1 MRRTFVVVVAMT
13 VGAVLAAS
21 APALAKG
28 EGQPVGAIITGPGL
42 PGGGSGGPGGGGS
55 NGSGGSGMGGPGAA
69 MGTVHVRGADPMTPL
84 ETTPFWRLAS
94 LTGAL
99 IPCWGCGHYYDSPA
113 PKDVG
118 VLGPVYHVTYFA
130 GECCARAVHQSIYP
144 FAPGGPW
151 TFTQASN
158 NGVFMVEEAN
168 HGWFHAH
175 GTMAQD
181 LMRFLHH
188 LGVPKQDPVAA
199 AAGAS
204 ASTAGSSTAWRIP
217 VALVALIALLVLGAA
232 IARPKRAGKLA

>member
-130 GECCARAVHQSIYP
+130 GECCARAVHQSILRRREP
-144 FAPGGPW
+144 RHRPRGRAPRGGSRWPW
-151 TFTQASN
+151 SRSSRCWCSVRRSPGRSGPASWPS
-158 NGVFMVEEAN
+158 G
-168 HGWFHAH
+168 
-175 GTMAQD
+175 
-181 LMRFLHH
+181 R
-188 LGVPKQDPVAA
+188 
-199 AAGAS
+199 S
-204 ASTAGSSTAWRIP
+204 R
-217 VALVALIALLVLGAA
+217 
-232 IARPKRAGKLA
+232 